1 MIAHITYSSLFDCT
15 VKLMCKI
22 YNVNTSKKKKKK
34 VVFADADLD
43 KAAHDAVFFSFF
55 NTGQVCCS
63 VERVY
68 VDAAVKDE
76 FEKRVLDYA
85 QSYNAGIF
93 VPVIEYGLGLI
104 FCFLFFCFFA
114 QFLCSVLFRFLR
126 LLLCVCVSLVFVK
139 LRKVRA
145 LTSAQRLVPWYP
157 LCRETLW
164 QSKWTQL

>member
-1 MIAHITYSSLFDCT
+1 
-15 VKLMCKI
+15 
-22 YNVNTSKKKKKK
+22 

-93 VPVIEYGLGLI
+93 VHVIEYGSTFNFL
-104 FCFLFFCFFA
+104 FCFVLFFA
-114 QFLCSVLFRFLR
+114 QFSM
-126 LLLCVCVSLVFVK
+126 
-139 LRKVRA
+139 
-145 LTSAQRLVPWYP
+145 
-157 LCRETLW
+157 
-164 QSKWTQL
+164 